1 MILNLENLLAEAE
14 ESSSGLDLL
23 LPATS
28 ELVAGVAAFSVVFF
42 FIWKWALPALNV
54 TLENRAAAIEGQI
67 QESENTKVEAEKSKA
82 EYDKIIANA
91 DAEVQKII
99 DEGKAAAEK
108 IKEELLAEA
117 KSEASAIVDKAK
129 ADSEAEK
136 ERLAS
141 DLKGE
146 VAELSLQISQKVASS
161 MSKDDQQKLIDNFIK
176 ELG

>member
-67 QESENTKVEAEKSKA
+67 QEAENTKVEAEKSKA

-146 VAELSLQISQKVASS
+146 VAELSLQISQKVASA

>member
-1 MILNLENLLAEAE
+1 VILNLENLLAEAE

-67 QESENTKVEAEKSKA
+67 QEAENTKVEAEK
-82 EYDKIIANA
+82 
-91 DAEVQKII
+91 
-99 DEGKAAAEK
+99 
-108 IKEELLAEA
+108 LLAEA
-117 KSEASAIVDKAK
+117 KSEASAIVEKAK

>member
-67 QESENTKVEAEKSKA
+67 QEAEKSKA

-117 KSEASAIVDKAK
+117 KSEASAIVEKAK